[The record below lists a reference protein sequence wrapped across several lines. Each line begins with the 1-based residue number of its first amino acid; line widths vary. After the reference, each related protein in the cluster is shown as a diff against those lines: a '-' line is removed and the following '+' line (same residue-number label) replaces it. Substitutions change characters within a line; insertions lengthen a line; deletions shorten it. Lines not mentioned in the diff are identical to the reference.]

1 VVDYSL
7 VSKVRDDLQEIWHF
21 IAKDNE
27 AAATEVVRAA
37 YTTFEQLAK
46 NPGQGR
52 PRTFGPR
59 KLVDVRLYPVVRY
72 SNYRVVYRETP
83 GGKIEVLAVV
93 HTARNLAALL
103 RRR

>member
-1 VVDYSL
+1 MVDYSL

-21 IAKDNE
+21 IAKD
-27 AAATEVVRAA
+27 TEVVRAA